1 MKLKRLHYG
10 WVVALIGTCILATN
24 ALLVYT
30 FGVFLTPLTLEFDW
44 ERGALS
50 GAFAITVLIFGGLG
64 ILAGGLSD
72 KYGPRIVVTIGGLFL
87 GTGFSLM
94 SQINSLWQVYLILGL
109 CVGIGG
115 SFSFVPVLSTVPR
128 WFAKRVGIAVGITM
142 TGFGLGGVIS
152 PVLAQWLISSYGW
165 RQSFIILGLITLILV
180 TTLAQLIK
188 YSPQRIGLKP
198 YGEGGTTED
207 RQPLASATEELSF
220 TQAIKTSQ
228 FWIFSLMQFCFFY
241 CEEVIIVHIVP
252 HAGDIGIPAII
263 AASILSILA
272 GISIIGR
279 LGIGFISD
287 RIGNRL
293 AQGACLFLMT
303 LALIWLLFTKEIWM
317 FYVFAV
323 VFGLAYGGIVSLLT
337 VVAAEL
343 FGLKFLG
350 TVLGGLFLIGLIG
363 GAVGAPLSGSIF
375 DITGSYGLAFLICV
389 VICSVAVILSLILLR
404 YKRKA
409 GMTRE

>member
-10 WVVALIGTCILATN
+10 WVVALVGACILATQ

-44 ERGALS
+44 ERGVLS
-50 GAFAITVLIFGGLG
+50 GAFSVTVLIVGGLG

-87 GTGFSLM
+87 GTGFLLM

-109 CVGIGG
+109 CVGVGG

-152 PVLAQWLISSYGW
+152 PVLAQWLIASYGW

-198 YGEGGTTED
+198 YGEDGTTED
-207 RQPLASATEELSF
+207 RQPLASTTEELSF
-220 TQAIKTSQ
+220 TQAIKTSR

-279 LGIGFISD
+279 LGIGFVSD
-287 RIGNRL
+287 RIGSRL

-303 LALIWLLFTKEIWM
+303 LALIWLLFVKEIWM

-323 VFGLAYGGIVSLLT
+323 VFGLAYGSIVSLLT

-343 FGLKFLG
+343 FGLRFLG
-350 TVLGGLFLIGLIG
+350 TMLGGLFLIGLIG

-389 VICSVAVILSLILLR
+389 VISTVAFILSLILLR
-404 YKRKA
+404 YKGKT
-409 GMTRE
+409 GMAKE